1 MNEQAPRLHDSRGA
15 VLRTETNAKTVPCG
29 NDARVLYKINLFR
42 GKSGRTSGADQL
54 RTGDLEV
61 SGNVIRPKISSSA
74 ASLRLR
80 ACRNSLIFWANILI
94 PPVLVQ
100 LSLII

>member
-1 MNEQAPRLHDSRGA
+1 MNEQALRMHDSRGA

-61 SGNVIRPKISSSA
+61 SVNVVNLFLIRNGKPVFPIGHGA
-74 ASLRLR
+74 AHQAEDFIQCGLTQIAGL
-80 ACRNSLIFWANILI
+80 
-94 PPVLVQ
+94 P
-100 LSLII
+100 

>member
-42 GKSGRTSGADQL
+42 GKAEGRQAPTSSVRETL
-54 RTGDLEV
+54 
-61 SGNVIRPKISSSA
+61 K
-74 ASLRLR
+74 
-80 ACRNSLIFWANILI
+80 
-94 PPVLVQ
+94 
-100 LSLII
+100 